1 MNVAD
6 WEPEIQGRRPAL
18 VATSPKDPRVITK
31 WCMREVFKDGRE
43 RHYEERDTHITM
55 IFAADEVREW
65 PKNIEITIT
74 ETHN

>member
-1 MNVAD
+1 MTDAEAHCVVRTTPITRSMSRRGVRRQVART
-6 WEPEIQGRRPAL
+6 PCG
-18 VATSPKDPRVITK
+18 SS
-31 WCMREVFKDGRE
+31 
-43 RHYEERDTHITM
+43 HYEERDTHITM